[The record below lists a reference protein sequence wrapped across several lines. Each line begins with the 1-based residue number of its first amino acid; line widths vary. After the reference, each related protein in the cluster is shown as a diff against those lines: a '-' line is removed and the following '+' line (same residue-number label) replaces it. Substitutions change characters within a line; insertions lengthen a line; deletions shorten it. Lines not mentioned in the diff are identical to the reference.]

1 MPEGTDMAALSELV
15 TDDRVILHQVV
26 GDWREAISAVAAPL
40 IADGSILPAY
50 VDSMIKAVDE
60 FGPYIVLVPLIA
72 LAHARPD
79 GAVNRQAMSVMTLA
93 EPVYFGHAENDPVSI
108 VFCLA
113 ATDNRSHMDALKSF
127 VSIAADSQRVARL
140 TAASTVTEFQQI
152 LREAA

>member
-15 TDDRVILHQVV
+15 TDDRVVLHRVV
-26 GDWREAISAVAAPL
+26 GDWREAISAVAGPL
-40 IADGSILPAY
+40 IADGSIMPAY

-60 FGPYIVLVPLIA
+60 FGPYIVLAPHVA

-79 GAVNRQAMSVMTLA
+79 GAVNRQAMSVMTLG
-93 EPVYFGHAENDPVSI
+93 EPVYFGHVENDPVSI

-127 VSIAADSQRVARL
+127 VSIAADPQRVANL
-140 TAASTVTEFQQI
+140 VVASTIAEFQQI
-152 LREAA
+152 LREVS

>member
-1 MPEGTDMAALSELV
+1 MAALSELV

-60 FGPYIVLVPLIA
+60 FGPYIVLVPHIA

-93 EPVYFGHAENDPVSI
+93 EPV
-108 VFCLA
+108 
-113 ATDNRSHMDALKSF
+113 
-127 VSIAADSQRVARL
+127 
-140 TAASTVTEFQQI
+140 
-152 LREAA
+152 